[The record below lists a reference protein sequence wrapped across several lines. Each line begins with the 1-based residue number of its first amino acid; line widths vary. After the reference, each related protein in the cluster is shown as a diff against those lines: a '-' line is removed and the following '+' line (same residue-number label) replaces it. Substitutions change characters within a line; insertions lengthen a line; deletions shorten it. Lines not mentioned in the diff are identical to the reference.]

1 MSYSPTS
8 DLLALLQ
15 QTSGGMRSVR
25 MPGLDWLISGMSRA
39 NIFNLWVA
47 QTPPPVAALSTV
59 WFKTAFPNSGAAE
72 GKAFIYNVAAAQYQQ
87 ATPQLWTSVFTSGSI
102 DAGSITT
109 GTLSPARLPAF
120 GSGDVSFAAAGGAGT
135 IAMSAVT
142 YAKMQL
148 EGASSL
154 LGNPTGAPATVSEVT
169 LDGSFLAFSA
179 GSVTLVANGITN
191 TKLAQGAAA
200 TLKGNPTAA
209 LANEQDFT
217 IQGLANLAAPSATL
231 DFIPIY
237 DHVAGAIKHVTPG
250 AVSGSAGVTSLGAS
264 TGAVTLRGGSL
275 PANELTCPRYDAAET
290 LTGPEKTQIQTNIG
304 VIAGTATQTFLTGS
318 DVALNNVSNY
328 FDIINTGSVGA
339 AGQVWKIT
347 AYACVLDTVGAAR
360 INVRIWDGTTV
371 YAESSSATLFATSSF
386 PNTIP
391 VIAIVTLS
399 AATTFRLSCQDVT
412 SVNGLVRP
420 TGNAGT
426 ANKATCIIAERVS

>member
-8 DLLALLQ
+8 DLLALLR
-15 QTSGGMRSVR
+15 QTPGGMRSIR

-154 LGNPTGAPATVSEVT
+154 LGNPTGAPATISEVT
-169 LDGSFLAFSA
+169 LDGSFLTFS
-179 GSVTLVANGITN
+179 GTNITLVAHGITYGKIQN
-191 TKLAQGAAA
+191 VAASSLLGNPTGAPATVSEITLDASFLTFSASVITLVTNGVTNAKLAQMATK
-200 TLKGNPTAA
+200 TLKGNNTGGTA
-209 LANEQDFT
+209 N
-217 IQGLANLAAPSATL
+217 AADLTVSQVNAML
-231 DFIPIY
+231 G
-237 DHVAGAIKHVTPG
+237 VAQTPG
-250 AVSGSAGVTSLGAS
+250 QV
-264 TGAVTLRGGSL
+264 
-275 PANELTCPRYDAAET
+275 
-290 LTGPEKTQIQTNIG
+290 
-304 VIAGTATQTFLTGS
+304 FLTGS
-318 DVALNNVSNY
+318 DVALNNTANY
-328 FDIINTGSVGA
+328 FDVINTGSIGA
-339 AGQVWKIT
+339 SGQVWKIT
-347 AYACVLDTVGAAR
+347 AYACAADTVSAK

-371 YAESSSATLFATSSF
+371 YAESSSFVGGGSF
-386 PNTIP
+386 TNTIP
-391 VIAIVTLS
+391 VIAIVSLS
-399 AATTFRLSCQDVT
+399 AATTFKLSAKDVT
-412 SVNGLVRP
+412 STGGLIQA
-420 TGNAGT
+420 TGFAGT
-426 ANKATCIIAERVS
+426 ANKATCIIAERIS